1 MLKKILI
8 KIKNNKNNNCQR
20 SQIHVAIIIKNTFEQ
35 YLLFLKAQLI
45 FNKMIDFLNHNQ
57 ARLFKNSDFCLNYI
71 VFSIS
76 NFNLLNLKFLYNYI
90 GK

>member
-1 MLKKILI
+1 
-8 KIKNNKNNNCQR
+8 
-20 SQIHVAIIIKNTFEQ
+20 
-35 YLLFLKAQLI
+35 
-45 FNKMIDFLNHNQ
+45 MIDFLNHNQ

-90 GK
+90 GKLFSLKLFSHFLLVRIQMNLWYTQFH